1 MFPQP
6 LASKSIKIRPP
17 HVDHDKHSIST
28 LSDTDKIG
36 FVTLSYDAQKTY
48 LAELVLRFSTAVTLK
63 MRELDAELSQLSALC
78 KSRQVV
84 ATRAARE
91 LLQNKVHN
99 FTDARVATEAEHNFS
114 SEKLTQ
120 PDFLCRSNVQHALA
134 TLGRDNEQLERFKDW
149 VSRAETCLSDVRPPS
164 RPNSPIKK

>member
-1 MFPQP
+1 M
-6 LASKSIKIRPP
+6 
-17 HVDHDKHSIST
+17 
-28 LSDTDKIG
+28 G

-48 LAELVLRFSTAVTLK
+48 LPELIFRFSTTVTLK
-63 MRELDAELSQLSALC
+63 MRELDAELSQLSALR

-91 LLQNKVHN
+91 LLQNKVQN
-99 FTDARVATEAEHNFS
+99 FTDARVATEAEHNFC
-114 SEKLTQ
+114 SEKLAQ
-120 PDFLCRSNVQHALA
+120 PDFLCRSNDQHALA

-149 VSRAETCLSDVRPPS
+149 VSGAETCLSHVQPPS